1 MRSFHQIQAAVS
13 SKDRKMHLERIL
25 SIISFPY
32 HYGGIIL
39 GIASFL
45 ISFAIL
51 LFFEKTYPLI
61 WIFLMLSA
69 LISLQS
75 VGVIW
80 ARNKMK
86 LFEDTFINI
95 VEWPKEDMKKLY
107 GRQVAIIFDDKKMII
122 AGICAVIIAYIIA
135 YVLGADHY
143 GFPFQGFL
151 NIFFKTIYYL
161 AIYTMG
167 IGLYVMIMTASA
179 VHKIG
184 SLPLTANVLFSNDI
198 QAIGI
203 LYSEFTVYAATIY
216 ITWVIFLIL
225 TPLKL
230 PTHER
235 TIGFLISAA
244 LLCTYFVLP
253 QHGIHEMMVRTKRE
267 KTYTF
272 SSQLRAVANDT
283 FKDPNDVNVLSLTDL
298 LDIQYRLDEMSEW
311 PFSFYEIL
319 HIALI
324 TIIPLIVLSLELLHG
339 ATK

>member
-1 MRSFHQIQAAVS
+1 MLYLHQIHVAVS
-13 SKDRKMHLERIL
+13 SKDHKIHLEWIL
-25 SIISFPY
+25 CTVFYPY
-32 HYGGIIL
+32 YCGGIIL
-39 GIASFL
+39 GGASFL

-51 LFFEKTYPLI
+51 LFFEKSYQLI
-61 WIFLMLSA
+61 WVFLMLSA

-86 LFEDTFINI
+86 LFEDTLINI

-122 AGICAVIIAYIIA
+122 AGICAVIIAY
-135 YVLGADHY
+135 VLGADHY

-151 NIFFKTIYYL
+151 NIFFKLIYYL

-167 IGLYVMIMTASA
+167 IGLYVMIMTALA

-184 SLPLTANVLFSNDI
+184 SLPLTANVLFSKDI

-203 LYSEFTVYAATIY
+203 LYSEFTIYAAIIY
-216 ITWVIFLIL
+216 IMWVIFLIL

-230 PTHER
+230 PSLER
-235 TIGFLISAA
+235 TIGFLIFAV
-244 LLCTYFVLP
+244 LLCAYFILP
-253 QHGIHEMMVRTKRE
+253 QLGIHQMMVRTKRE
-267 KTYTF
+267 KTDIF
-272 SSQLRAVANDT
+272 SSQLRAVAGDT

-298 LDIQYRLDEMSEW
+298 LDIQCRLNEMGEW
-311 PFSFYEIL
+311 PFSFYEIM

-324 TIIPLIVLSLELLHG
+324 TIIPLIVLSLELVHG
-339 ATK
+339 VIR

>member
-1 MRSFHQIQAAVS
+1 MLYLHQIHVAIS
-13 SKDRKMHLERIL
+13 SKDHKMHLERIL
-25 SIISFPY
+25 CTISFPY
-32 HYGGIIL
+32 YCGGVIL
-39 GIASFL
+39 GVTSFL

-51 LFFEKTYPLI
+51 LFFEKSYQLI
-61 WIFLMLSA
+61 WVFLMLST

-80 ARNKMK
+80 ARNKMR
-86 LFEDTFINI
+86 LFEDTLINI

-122 AGICAVIIAYIIA
+122 AGICAVIIAY
-135 YVLGADHY
+135 VLGVDHF
-143 GFPFQGFL
+143 GFPFQGFP
-151 NIFFKTIYYL
+151 NIFFKIIFYF

-167 IGLYVMIMTASA
+167 IGLYVMVMTASA

-184 SLPLTANVLFSNDI
+184 SLPLTANVLFSKDI

-203 LYSEFTVYAATIY
+203 LYSEFTVYAASIY

-225 TPLKL
+225 TPLEL
-230 PTHER
+230 SSQER
-235 TIGFLISAA
+235 TIGFLIFAA
-244 LLCTYFVLP
+244 LLCTYFILP
-253 QHGIHEMMVRTKRE
+253 QHGIHAMMVRTKRE
-267 KTYTF
+267 KTYIF
-272 SSQLRAVANDT
+272 SSQLREVANDT

-324 TIIPLIVLSLELLHG
+324 TIIPLVVLSLELLPG
-339 ATK
+339 AIK

>member
-1 MRSFHQIQAAVS
+1 MHYLHQIQGAVS

-25 SIISFPY
+25 CIISFPY
-32 HYGGIIL
+32 YYGGLIL

-51 LFFEKTYPLI
+51 LYFEKSYQLI

-95 VEWPKEDMKKLY
+95 VEWSKEDMKKLY

-122 AGICAVIIAYIIA
+122 AGICAVIIAY
-135 YVLGADHY
+135 VLGADHY

-151 NIFFKTIYYL
+151 NIFFNIIYYF

-184 SLPLTANVLFSNDI
+184 SLPLTANVLFSKDI

-203 LYSEFTVYAATIY
+203 LYSEFTVYAAIIY

-235 TIGFLISAA
+235 TIGFLIFA
-244 LLCTYFVLP
+244 LLLCAYFVLP

-283 FKDPNDVNVLSLTDL
+283 FKDPNDVNVFSLTDL
-298 LDIQYRLDEMSEW
+298 LDIQCRLDEMSEW

-339 ATK
+339 VTK

>member
-1 MRSFHQIQAAVS
+1 
-13 SKDRKMHLERIL
+13 
-25 SIISFPY
+25 
-32 HYGGIIL
+32 
-39 GIASFL
+39 
-45 ISFAIL
+45 
-51 LFFEKTYPLI
+51 
-61 WIFLMLSA
+61 
-69 LISLQS
+69 
-75 VGVIW
+75 
-80 ARNKMK
+80 MK

-122 AGICAVIIAYIIA
+122 VGICAVIIAY
-135 YVLGADHY
+135 VMGADHY

-151 NIFFKTIYYL
+151 NIFFKIIYYF

-167 IGLYVMIMTASA
+167 IGLHVMIMTASA

-184 SLPLTANVLFSNDI
+184 RLPLTANVLFSKDI

-203 LYSEFTVYAATIY
+203 LYSEFTIYAASIY
-216 ITWVIFLIL
+216 ITWVIFLIS

-230 PTHER
+230 PSLER
-235 TIGFLISAA
+235 TIGFLIFAV
-244 LLCTYFVLP
+244 LLCAYFVLP

-267 KTYTF
+267 KTDIF
-272 SSQLRAVANDT
+272 SSQLRAVASDT

-324 TIIPLIVLSLELLHG
+324 TIIPLIVLSLELLPG
-339 ATK
+339 AIK

>member
-1 MRSFHQIQAAVS
+1 MLYLHQIHMAVS
-13 SKDRKMHLERIL
+13 NKGHKIHLERIL
-25 SIISFPY
+25 CIISFPY
-32 HYGGIIL
+32 YCGGIIL
-39 GIASFL
+39 GGASFL

-51 LFFEKTYPLI
+51 LFFEKSYQLI
-61 WIFLMLSA
+61 WVFLMLSA

-107 GRQVAIIFDDKKMII
+107 GRQVAIIFDDKKMIV
-122 AGICAVIIAYIIA
+122 AGICAVIIA

-143 GFPFQGFL
+143 GFPFQGL
-151 NIFFKTIYYL
+151 PNIFFKLIYYF

-167 IGLYVMIMTASA
+167 IGLYVMIMTALA

-184 SLPLTANVLFSNDI
+184 RHLLTANVLFSKDI

-203 LYSEFTVYAATIY
+203 LYSEFTIYATIIY
-216 ITWVIFLIL
+216 IMWVIFLIL

-230 PTHER
+230 PSLER
-235 TIGFLISAA
+235 TIGFLIFAV
-244 LLCTYFVLP
+244 LLCAYFILP
-253 QHGIHEMMVRTKRE
+253 QRGIHQMMVRTKRE
-267 KTYTF
+267 KTDTF
-272 SSQLRAVANDT
+272 SSQLRAVADDT
-283 FKDPNDVNVLSLTDL
+283 FKDPSDVNVLSLTDL
-298 LDIQYRLDEMSEW
+298 LDIQCRLDEMGEW

-324 TIIPLIVLSLELLHG
+324 TIIPLIVLSLELVHG
-339 ATK
+339 VIK